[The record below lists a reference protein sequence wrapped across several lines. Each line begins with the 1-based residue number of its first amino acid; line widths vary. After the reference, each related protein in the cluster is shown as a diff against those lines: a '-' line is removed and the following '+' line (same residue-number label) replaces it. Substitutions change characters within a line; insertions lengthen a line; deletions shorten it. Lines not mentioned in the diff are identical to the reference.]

1 MVSRTA
7 LSETLKLAKKL
18 RKQTLSGFSD
28 ELGIGRSTL
37 SAILAEKEN
46 VSIDLLDQLA
56 RRLNVPTQDLIAP
69 PGMGRIAGSFVFLQ
83 ERDLQRL
90 TPEARE
96 NFLQAVHEV
105 ERQLSQGG

>member
-7 LSETLKLAKKL
+7 LSEALKLAKKL

-56 RRLNVPTQDLIAP
+56 RQLNTPAQDLISPAE
-69 PGMGRIAGSFVFLQ
+69 RRAASLVFLR
-83 ERDLQRL
+83 ESDLQRL

-96 NFLQAVHEV
+96 SFLQAVHEV